1 MSDGVPRPHPGV
13 CLRGPRR
20 AALLPQGLSVR
31 IVLSLEGCAHGAVT
45 GQRLAGRV
53 PETRCVWAAAQG
65 PLPVPCPALFQNLI
79 CSGRVTTAAN
89 FGSGSDLGGTLS
101 SLDSEIFFFFFHGKL
116 HFL

>member
-13 CLRGPRR
+13 CLRGPRC

-45 GQRLAGRV
+45 SQRLAGRV

-65 PLPVPCPALFQNLI
+65 PLSVPCPA
-79 CSGRVTTAAN
+79 
-89 FGSGSDLGGTLS
+89 LGGTLS
-101 SLDSEIFFFFFHGKL
+101 SLDSEIFFFFHGKL